1 MKQAVMFKSPYN
13 CTMNLNKLLL
23 VAFISATS
31 FLKAQNYQVTHIYM
45 VKNGTPRPI
54 NAKIEIKD
62 SMYTM
67 YTYGA
72 DTTKTQYKVTKIVGS
87 EYFLSNGSV
96 LIFSES
102 TDRSERKAGVYYME
116 FATDY
121 KNPNRKSLHFR
132 TVKVQ

>member
-1 MKQAVMFKSPYN
+1 
-13 CTMNLNKLLL
+13 
-23 VAFISATS
+23 
-31 FLKAQNYQVTHIYM
+31 M
-45 VKNGTPRPI
+45 VKNGSPKPF

-67 YTYGA
+67 YMYGT
-72 DTTKTQYKVTKIVGS
+72 DTTKSQYKVTKIEGN

-102 TDRSERKAGVYYME
+102 TNRGERKEGVFYME
-116 FATDY
+116 MATDY

-132 TVKVQ
+132 VVKQ